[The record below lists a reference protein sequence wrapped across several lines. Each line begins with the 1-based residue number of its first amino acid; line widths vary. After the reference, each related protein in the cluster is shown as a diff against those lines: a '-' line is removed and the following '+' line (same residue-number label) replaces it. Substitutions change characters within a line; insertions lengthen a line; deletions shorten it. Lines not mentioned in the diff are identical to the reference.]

1 MPKIH
6 PSELL
11 KRASEKHANKFTYGP
26 FVKDPKRKGQ
36 MFTVICPEHGQFFQP
51 VSAHLGGKGC
61 KQCAMDTLREKQRHT
76 IESVKAKVAK
86 YNWDYEYTGLEFFGS
101 GELQPNIKYICK
113 SHGPVTQNLYN
124 HLAGKGCW
132 GCRNVKLR
140 DTLGEFSAKASE
152 IHAGK
157 YTYLEMVHGVER
169 GGVSRALVSVVCPEH
184 GEFTQ
189 EANAH
194 MSGHGCP
201 KCAKS
206 LISETHKLS
215 KEEVL
220 ADWPADGYS
229 FVRLIAF
236 QGQGQGQRV
245 VSSCSRHGEF
255 EQGLYG
261 RLRLGQGCPS
271 CSGTVSSLS
280 RSFALALQS
289 SGLVEGQDFVL
300 EYRPEGQRKIWD
312 FFFPGKGIA
321 VELHGVFWHSS
332 KYCEPSEIQD
342 KHEAGLALGFR
353 TLHFYEDELLGNLNL
368 CVRHTLNAVG
378 LSADRSVYARKLK
391 AVSVDY
397 QSAKSFLQQHHIQG
411 AVPAKY
417 FGLVDDSGNLLAVAG
432 FAERDSGSGR
442 TSSTACELVRFAT
455 ACRVTGGLGKLLKLA
470 QQVLKFN
477 KVISFSDVRLHQG
490 SVYAKLGFT
499 VEHKVSR
506 DYMYVVRNQRKHK
519 SGFQKS
525 ALAKRYPNLDLSKSE
540 KVLTEELK
548 LYRIYD
554 CGKLKWVKTW

>member
-1 MPKIH
+1 M
-6 PSELL
+6 
-11 KRASEKHANKFTYGP
+11 G
-26 FVKDPKRKGQ
+26 
-36 MFTVICPEHGQFFQP
+36 
-51 VSAHLGGKGC
+51 
-61 KQCAMDTLREKQRHT
+61 TLREKQRHT

-113 SHGPVTQNLYN
+113 SHGPITQNLYN

-140 DTLGEFSAKASE
+140 DTLEEFSAKASK

-194 MSGHGCP
+194 MNGNGCP

-220 ADWPADGYS
+220 ADWPDDGHL
-229 FVRLIAF
+229 FVRLLAP
-236 QGQGQGQRV
+236 QGRGQRV
-245 VSSCSRHGEF
+245 VSACKTHGEF
-255 EQGLYG
+255 EQGLG
-261 RLRLGQGCPS
+261 SRLRKRNGCPS
-271 CSGTVSSLS
+271 CSGVVSSLS
-280 RSFALALQS
+280 RSFSAALSA

-353 TLHFYEDELLGNLNL
+353 TLHFYEDELLGNLDL
-368 CVRHTLNAVG
+368 VVRHTLNAVG
-378 LSADRSVYARKLK
+378 LSADLSVYARKLK

-397 QSAKSFLQQHHIQG
+397 QSAKFFLQQHHIQG
-411 AVPAKY
+411 AVSAKY
-417 FGLVDDSGNLLAVAG
+417 FGLVDGSGNLLAVAG
-432 FAERDSGSGR
+432 FAERDPGRGR
-442 TSSTACELVRFAT
+442 TSFTAYELVRFAT
-455 ACRVTGGLGKLLKLA
+455 ACRVTGGLGKLLKFA

-490 SVYAKLGFT
+490 SSYAKLGFT

-506 DYMYVVRNQRKHK
+506 DYMYVVNNQRKHK

-525 ALAKRYPNLDLSKSE
+525 ALAKRYPDIDLNKTE

-554 CGKLKWVKTW
+554 CGKLKWVKTWE

>member
-1 MPKIH
+1 
-6 PSELL
+6 
-11 KRASEKHANKFTYGP
+11 
-26 FVKDPKRKGQ
+26 
-36 MFTVICPEHGQFFQP
+36 
-51 VSAHLGGKGC
+51 
-61 KQCAMDTLREKQRHT
+61 
-76 IESVKAKVAK
+76 
-86 YNWDYEYTGLEFFGS
+86 
-101 GELQPNIKYICK
+101 
-113 SHGPVTQNLYN
+113 
-124 HLAGKGCW
+124 
-132 GCRNVKLR
+132 
-140 DTLGEFSAKASE
+140 
-152 IHAGK
+152 
-157 YTYLEMVHGVER
+157 
-169 GGVSRALVSVVCPEH
+169 
-184 GEFTQ
+184 
-189 EANAH
+189 
-194 MSGHGCP
+194 
-201 KCAKS
+201 
-206 LISETHKLS
+206 
-215 KEEVL
+215 
-220 ADWPADGYS
+220 
-229 FVRLIAF
+229 
-236 QGQGQGQRV
+236 
-245 VSSCSRHGEF
+245 
-255 EQGLYG
+255 
-261 RLRLGQGCPS
+261 
-271 CSGTVSSLS
+271 
-280 RSFALALQS
+280 
-289 SGLVEGQDFVL
+289 VEGQDFVL

-432 FAERDSGSGR
+432 FAERDSGRGR